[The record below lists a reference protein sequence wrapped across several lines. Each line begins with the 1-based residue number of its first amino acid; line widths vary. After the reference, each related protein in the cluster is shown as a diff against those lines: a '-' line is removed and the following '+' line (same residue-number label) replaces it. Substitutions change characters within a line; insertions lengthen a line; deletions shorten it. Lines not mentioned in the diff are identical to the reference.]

1 MEENKDTLEQLRSE
15 YNVLKERLAS
25 QEIASDR
32 LLRETMKSKVR
43 GIHSLIN
50 VSEACGIL
58 VILASPFVFH
68 YNPVV
73 RASWWFIAGTIL
85 LMGFCVTMDW
95 ICSHKV
101 SESDTASSDLLTFSK
116 SVREV
121 KNHFKSW
128 TKWGLILA
136 TLWAGWFITEVFIHS
151 EKPEMA
157 LPMVIGLAVGMVAG
171 AFVGLRLN
179 ARIVRNCD
187 EIISEIEEN

>member
-15 YNVLKERLAS
+15 YNALKERLAS

-50 VSEACGIL
+50 VSEVCGIF

-68 YNPVV
+68 YNPVI

-85 LMGFCVTMDW
+85 LMGTCVVMDW
-95 ICSHKV
+95 IYSHKV
-101 SESDTASSDLLTFSK
+101 REQDAAASDLLTFSK
-116 SVREV
+116 SAREV
-121 KNHFKSW
+121 RNHYKSW
-128 TKWGLILA
+128 TKWGFILGG
-136 TLWAGWFITEVFIHS
+136 LWAGWLIAEVFMHS
-151 EKPEMA
+151 EKPEMV

-171 AFVGLRLN
+171 AFVGLRMN